1 VSDGAKLSL
10 SGSSGAYQV
19 ISPTFEVSANNASAL
34 PSSCVEMKWY
44 AAYTSANHEKK
55 VRQQLELRHVESF
68 LPLYETVRRWKDRR
82 MRLQLPLFPG
92 YVFARMALPD
102 RLQVLQVPGVVR
114 LVGFNGRP
122 APLLDE
128 EIEGLRK
135 GLTCGVLAEPHPF
148 LTIGRRVRI
157 KGGPL
162 AGREGVLLRKKGALR
177 VVLSILLIRR
187 SVVVDVDEDNIAPV
201 TSGRSS

>member
-1 VSDGAKLSL
+1 
-10 SGSSGAYQV
+10 V

-34 PSSCVEMKWY
+34 LSSCVEMKWY
-44 AAYTSANHEKK
+44 ATYTSANHEKK
-55 VRQQLELRHVESF
+55 VRQQLELRRVESF

-92 YVFARMALPD
+92 YVFARLALPD

-122 APLLDE
+122 TPLLDE
-128 EIEGLRK
+128 EIEGLKK
-135 GLTCGVLAEPHPF
+135 GLTSSVLAEPHPF
-148 LTIGRRVRI
+148 LTVGRRVRI

-177 VVLSILLIRR
+177 VVLSIELILR

-201 TSGRSS
+201 TCGRSS